1 MFEYLV
7 RPYQSPSSQG
17 SVIIPSTPTAPS
29 EKATLTWGATA
40 PMPPFQGVNFT
51 VVACQEQSDEQSRKT
66 DRLQIMGQDGE
77 SYVWVERT
85 HQATLFKAE
94 KVQSEGPPGSVNYD
108 QYAGSKFDTS
118 GDLAPFANDI
128 GSAAG
133 GNTKKCVQTWN
144 LKNNTTAG

>member
-40 PMPPFQGVNFT
+40 TMPPFQGVNFT
-51 VVACQEQSDEQSRKT
+51 VVHCHETSDEQSRKT

-77 SYVWVERT
+77 SYVWVERSNQLSLNKT
-85 HQATLFKAE
+85 EQNNGALD
-94 KVQSEGPPGSVNYD
+94 YD
-108 QYAGSKFDTS
+108 QFAGSTLDLS
-118 GDLAPFANDI
+118 GDLGPFAPNI
-128 GSAAG
+128 TSGGATGSG
-133 GNTKKCVQTWN
+133 QNKCAQTWN